1 MLEVFWITP
10 VSSPGEAKLCKDLI
24 TDVIMGDHMRQTAGS
39 IQILLGIS
47 VCTATIAVVICYI
60 WILLGINI
68 DSPSIRNAFDRFP
81 LPVAFRKQNAEVLL
95 CSMEL

>member
-68 DSPSIRNAFDRFP
+68 DSPSIRCLLYTSCSAHTRAFLIFF
-81 LPVAFRKQNAEVLL
+81 LFHSEA
-95 CSMEL
+95 